1 MSYVDETSSIDRKW
15 LLDVCNGAGKCV
27 RLSDGNIRLP
37 PARLSFAHVREPKRI
52 EPKNPGEQV
61 KFLYQ
66 ASFVFPWELTLADF
80 KVLEDACD
88 DLAIPKYGPNWRANK
103 KLYRPLK
110 EQVENVQTKSGERWP
125 GYNPTG
131 YYISV
136 SAGVDRPPVLQDT
149 KGNVVADTSIF
160 QNGCWVLPIV
170 NPYLLKTE
178 SNHGVTVGFN
188 GLVYLAEDN
197 SFGAGAINP
206 STAAAGLDALSAPP
220 PVFGGGLIED

>member
-52 EPKNPGEQV
+52 EPKKPGEQV

-66 ASFVFPWELTLADF
+66 ASFVFPWELGIEHF

-88 DLAIPKYGPNWRANK
+88 ALAIPKFGANWRANRK
-103 KLYRPLK
+103 IYRPLK
-110 EQVENVQTKSGERWP
+110 EQVENVQIKSGERWA

-131 YYISV
+131 FYISV
-136 SAGVDRPPVLQDT
+136 SSGVDRPPVLQDT
-149 KGNVVADTSIF
+149 KGNVVPDTSIF
-160 QNGCWVLPIV
+160 KNGCWVLPIV
-170 NPYLLKTE
+170 NEYLLTTAE
-178 SNHGVTVGFN
+178 NQGVTVGFN
-188 GLVYLAEDN
+188 GLVYLADDN
-197 SFGAGAINP
+197 AFGAGAINP

-220 PVFGGGLIED
+220 PTLGGGLIED